1 MVLPIQLVL
10 KKLNKFVKKLIIII
24 ILILFSSYSFA
35 KIINIEDKISLNVPE
50 NFNSIKIEAD
60 EVADYY
66 ADFFGSLGE
75 KTAFYYIGTNS
86 SIEFANALI
95 NDQDEL
101 LEPLMNKIEKKNFS
115 TEKSMINFATKEIIK
130 LMKENKYQGVIWVL
144 VSEDNLEDSDYELFE
159 TWELIK
165 NMSKAEMNKA
175 AVEYKKEFKDEIGI
189 DGLEELNF
197 KISKFKIEK
206 NELNSPALDLKISSN
221 MFNINWDM
229 EIYAYLKN
237 NKPIIVGT
245 ECIGKCK
252 GITNV
257 KNKINY
263 TKTISTN
270 TSNDGSSN
278 FIEDLNRLSNLYKSG
293 IITKK
298 EFEKAKKKLLN

>member
-1 MVLPIQLVL
+1 MELPIQLVL
-10 KKLNKFVKKLIIII
+10 KKLNKFVKKLFIIII
-24 ILILFSSYSFA
+24 SVLFSSYSFA
-35 KIINIEDKISLNVPE
+35 KTINIEDKISLKVPE

-95 NDQDEL
+95 NDQDKL
-101 LEPLMNKIEKKNFS
+101 LEPIMNKMENKNFS

-130 LMKENKYQGVIWVL
+130 LMKKNKYQGVIFVL
-144 VSEDNLEDSDYELFE
+144 VSDENLEDTDYDLFE
-159 TWELIK
+159 AVESLK
-165 NMSKAEMNKA
+165 NMSQTEMNKA
-175 AVEYKKEFKDEIGI
+175 AVEYKKDLNLDMDLP
-189 DGLEELNF
+189 DGFNF

-206 NELNSPALDLKISSN
+206 NKINSPALDLKIVSN

-237 NKPIIVGT
+237 NKPIIIGS

-252 GITNV
+252 DITNV
-257 KNKINY
+257 KNKINFS
-263 TKTISTN
+263 KTISAN
-270 TSNDGSSN
+270 TSNDSSSN

-293 IITKK
+293 IITKE